1 MVLNE
6 THLCNQHTELVKM
19 FLDSELLLTE
29 LRCLSYFTLKA
40 SLPLLYAVEIC
51 NQDQFSELF
60 QKLYK
65 DLLEGFF
72 EALKHYIVEYNYLIV
87 EEPITEF
94 EK

>member
-6 THLCNQHTELVKM
+6 THSCNQHTELVKM

-40 SLPLLYAVEIC
+40 NLPLLYTVEIC
-51 NQDQFSELF
+51 NQDQLSKFF